1 MDIFPI
7 HFPYISHT
15 FPHGNH
21 CHSHGHQVSPP
32 IPVGRLAGRFKLQ
45 LWRASS
51 DFQLK
56 LPLASQRGPSPG
68 NGERRGE
75 NDEKRRL
82 ARKRRYDEET
92 GTGHRNINRQD
103 IRKNWR
109 TTGERYRWI
118 DGDRFFTGQLRGEVL
133 FANFL
138 WDKKN
143 KTNLKASL
151 LFSQA
156 EDRDRWGVDCQS
168 QHKIILFTWYYIT
181 SRSHHAMFL
190 QKGSWTEMISRYANH
205 CWDLKKIKR
214 TIHKSQVKPLGF
226 CWLLATLSSL
236 MAVSHLGRCCI
247 THK

>member
-1 MDIFPI
+1 MDG
-7 HFPYISHT
+7 YISHT
-15 FPHGNH
+15 FPIHFH
-21 CHSHGHQVSPP
+21 MATMATW
-32 IPVGRLAGRFKLQ
+32 L
-45 LWRASS
+45 
-51 DFQLK
+51 
-56 LPLASQRGPSPG
+56 SPG
-68 NGERRGE
+68 VTSHPRGTPGGPLQAAT
-75 NDEKRRL
+75 L
-82 ARKRRYDEET
+82 ARQQRLSVETPLGLATRSESRKWGPDTEKETVRIEGKIEGLLEKDIDELMVI
-92 GTGHRNINRQD
+92 GQ
-103 IRKNWR
+103 
-109 TTGERYRWI
+109 
-118 DGDRFFTGQLRGEVL
+118 FTGQLRGEVL

-168 QHKIILFTWYYIT
+168 QHKIILFTWYYIM

-190 QKGSWTEMISRYANH
+190 QKESWTEMISRYASH
-205 CWDLKKIKR
+205 CWNLKMIKR
-214 TIHKSQVKPLGF
+214 TIHKSQEKQLGF